1 MLWLIVLGTICVT
14 WIIAWLIYIHRKV
27 GKPLSKTIKVLMIA
41 TIVCWLLVI
50 VANILYRF
58 V

>member
-1 MLWLIVLGTICVT
+1 MLWVIVLGTIFVT
-14 WIIAWLIYIHRKV
+14 WIIAWLLYTHHKL
-27 GKPLSKTIKVLMIA
+27 GKPLSKVIKVLIIA
-41 TIVCWLLVI
+41 TVVCWLLVI